1 MIDKNYKVIEH
12 TIKRIMYQ
20 MYSEEKIKKD
30 HSKYKQRVVRMLA
43 YEFFCQA
50 IDNGTFTSVVN
61 DALSKARS
69 LPYGWNP
76 IKGSY
81 KKQSKEPT
89 KEPVKEPEG
98 NTVQTSVVEHPKS
111 IRTRKRR
118 K

>member
-1 MIDKNYKVIEH
+1 MVDKNYKVIEH
-12 TIKRIMYQ
+12 TIKRIMYN
-20 MYSEEKIKKD
+20 MYSEKKIKKD
-30 HSKYKQRVVRMLA
+30 HSMYKQRVVRMLA

-81 KKQSKEPT
+81 RKQSKEPD
-89 KEPVKEPEG
+89 KEPVKEPKD
-98 NTVQTSVVEHPKS
+98 NMKQTSAVEHPKS
-111 IRTRKRR
+111 IRIRKRR